1 VPNSRDFIGHVLEL
15 LRPSRSSARAMF
27 GGHGIYVDGLIV
39 GLVVD
44 DTLYLKTDDESRPR
58 FLALDL
64 PPFTYRKKTGAVEV
78 TSYYRPPD
86 EALESPDAMREWVRL
101 ATGAA
106 LRAAARKAPAAS
118 RARAKRT

>member
-15 LRPSRSSARAMF
+15 LQPSRSSARAMF

-44 DTLYLKTDDESRPR
+44 DTLYLKTDDESRAR

-101 ATGAA
+101 AMGAA

>member
-1 VPNSRDFIGHVLEL
+1 MPNSRDFIGHVLEL
-15 LRPSRSSARAMF
+15 LQPSRSSARAMF

-44 DTLYLKTDDESRPR
+44 DTLYLKTDDESRAR

-101 ATGAA
+101 AMGAA